1 MRNKTQRHKRYIK
14 AAYVKRTYGKWK
26 IQDCKAGFSEKTSTS
41 NPIEDEPG

>member
-14 AAYVKRTYGKWK
+14 AAYVKRTYEKMENS
-26 IQDCKAGFSEKTSTS
+26 ILQSGFSEKTSTL